1 MRTAIAGRFV
11 GARVRRVEDPR
22 LLTGRGHYVD
32 DVSVPGMLHAAFARS
47 PHPHAL
53 IRRVD
58 LGTAR
63 RSPGVVAAF
72 SGSDLATLTNPFV
85 GLLPIPGLYNPVH
98 FALAVDRVRMVGDP
112 VAMVVATSRAAAEDG
127 AELVVVDYEALEPV
141 AGIDAATA
149 AGGAVVWPG
158 AGSNLMFDATDEYGD
173 LDAAFRD
180 ADRVV
185 SRRFVQHRHANQ
197 PMETRGC
204 VAEIDTTRGTL
215 TYHASTQN
223 PQLLKWSL
231 GLFTGRRPV
240 WRSLVAIWAQRA
252 RMRHL
257 LQLAMAY
264 GQQMRASTAAR
275 PAPPPPPLMK
285 PSSTSP
291 VRAVLPYVREPSRVA
306 HLARAFA
313 GLLAKPP
320 EALPR
325 VTAQDV
331 GGAFGAKTLVMPEDV
346 AVVAA
351 ALQLGRSVKWIEDRN
366 EHLVVGAQARDE
378 RVGVDAAFATDG
390 ALLGLR
396 ARLEMDQGAY
406 PGFPVGAAMFT
417 RIMKTMMPGP
427 YRVPAYRFD
436 ARVTASNKATY
447 CAYRGP
453 WAVETWVR
461 ERLFDLAARELG
473 IGRDTIR
480 LRNLF
485 TPEEL
490 PTKMIT
496 GPTLDVR
503 MSARATLERALA
515 LAEFATWPAR
525 QEAARAERRA
535 LGLGFATFIEAAP
548 GPPDFGAYVM
558 SGAAGAL
565 GGEPIRL
572 VLEEDGTVTIVTQ
585 QMPHGQSHETTL
597 AQVAADE
604 IGVPIEQLRVR
615 YGDTAI
621 TPFGLAGTGGS
632 RSAPM
637 AGGAVMAG
645 SRALREQ
652 IVDVAADLLEAA
664 REDLEITA
672 GAVHVVG
679 VPSVSVSLAQ
689 VATAAVGAGIDPFPG
704 EALRAAAEWDGGEG
718 GWAQATHV
726 CWVDV
731 DLDTGRVHIPRYLV
745 VEDCG
750 EIINPLVVDG
760 QIAGGVAQG
769 IGAVLYEKTVYDD
782 GAQIQTGTFMD
793 YLVPTATEIPDI
805 EIHHLETPSTI
816 EANYRGV
823 GEGGMIAAPAAVTNA
838 VEDAL
843 AHLGVTIT
851 EQHLPPTRILEL
863 VGVIPERRSPPPR

>member
-1 MRTAIAGRFV
+1 MREAIAGRFV

-22 LLTGRGHYVD
+22 LLTGRGRYVD
-32 DVSVPGMLHAAFARS
+32 DIAVSGMLHAAFARS

-53 IRRVD
+53 IRAVD
-58 LGTAR
+58 VRAAR
-63 RSPGVVAAF
+63 QCPGVVAAF
-72 SGSDLATLTNPFV
+72 TGADLAELTNPFV
-85 GLLPIPGLYNPVH
+85 GLLPIAGLYNPVH
-98 FALAVDRVRMVGDP
+98 YALATDRVRMVGDP
-112 VAMVVATSRAAAEDG
+112 VAMVVATTRAAAEDA
-127 AELVVVDYEALEPV
+127 AELVTVDYEELEPV
-141 AGIDAATA
+141 AGIDDANDPTGPVLWPAAR
-149 AGGAVVWPG
+149 G
-158 AGSNLMFDATDEYGD
+158 NLMFAASDEFGD
-173 LDAAFRD
+173 LEAAFRD
-180 ADRVV
+180 AGCAITT
-185 SRRFVQHRHANQ
+185 RFVQHRHANQ

-204 VAEIDTTRGTL
+204 VAEVDAARHTV
-215 TYHASTQN
+215 TYHAATQN

-231 GLFTGRRPV
+231 GLLTGRQPA
-240 WRSLVAIWAQRA
+240 WRSLVAIWQQRE

-257 LQLAMAY
+257 LRRAVEY
-264 GQQMRASTAAR
+264 GREAQAASSSR

-291 VRAVLPYVREPSRVA
+291 ASALLPYVREPARVA
-306 HLARAFA
+306 HLARSFV

-320 EALPR
+320 HTLPR

-351 ALQLGRSVKWIEDRN
+351 ATQLQRSVKWIEDRN
-366 EHLVVGAQARDE
+366 EHLLVGAQARDE
-378 RVGVDAAFATDG
+378 RVDVDAAFTADG
-390 ALLGLR
+390 TLLGLH

-406 PGFPVGAAMFT
+406 PGFPIGAAMFT

-461 ERLFDLAARELG
+461 ERLFDVAARKLG
-473 IGRDTIR
+473 VGRDAIR
-480 LRNLF
+480 LRNMV
-485 TPEEL
+485 TPDEL
-490 PTKMIT
+490 PAAMIT

-503 MSARATLERALA
+503 MSARATLEQALA
-515 LAEFATWPAR
+515 LAGFDAWPEEQA
-525 QEAARAERRA
+525 AARAKGRVI
-535 LGLGFATFIEAAP
+535 GLGFATFIEAAP
-548 GPPDFGAYVM
+548 GPPDFSAYVM
-558 SGAAGAL
+558 PGAGAL
-565 GGEPIRL
+565 AAGEPIRV
-572 VLEEDGTVTIVTQ
+572 VLEEDGTVTVYTQ

-604 IGVPIEQLRVR
+604 LGVAIEQVQVR

-621 TPFGLAGTGGS
+621 VPFGLMGTGGS

-637 AGGAVMAG
+637 AGGAVMTG

-664 REDLEITA
+664 REDLEVSD
-672 GAVHVVG
+672 GAVHVAG
-679 VPSVSVSLAQ
+679 VPSVSVSLAE
-689 VATAAVGAGIDPFPG
+689 VATAAVGAGLNPFPG

-726 CWVDV
+726 CWVEV
-731 DLDTGRVHIPRYLV
+731 DLVTGRVHIPRYLV

-750 EIINPLVVDG
+750 ELINPEVVDG
-760 QIAGGVAQG
+760 QIAGGIAQG
-769 IGAVLYEKTVYDD
+769 IGAVLYEKTVYDER
-782 GAQIQTGTFMD
+782 AQIQTGTFMD
-793 YLVPTATEIPDI
+793 YLVPTAAEIPDI
-805 EIHHLETPSTI
+805 EIHHLQTPSSI
-816 EANYRGV
+816 QANYRGV
-823 GEGGMIAAPAAVTNA
+823 GEGGMIAAPAALTNA
-838 VEDAL
+838 IEDAL

-851 EQHLPPTRILEL
+851 EQYLPPTRILEL
-863 VGVIPERRSPPPR
+863 AGVIPERS